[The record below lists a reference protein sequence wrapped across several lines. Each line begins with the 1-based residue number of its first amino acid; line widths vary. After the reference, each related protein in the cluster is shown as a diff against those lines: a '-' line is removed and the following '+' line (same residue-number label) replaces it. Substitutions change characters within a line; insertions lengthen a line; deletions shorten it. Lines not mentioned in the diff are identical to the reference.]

1 MQFKPLPVPPD
12 TLDRLERIRRSLPRE
27 AAPEVDCCSRVIEQT
42 DVGERDVAGEWI
54 VFLRAL
60 DLASNDAE
68 GYRRTETRI
77 DPHRL
82 GTAFRERIVD
92 VDAVL
97 AELES
102 ADVPVDADTLRA
114 RVNRS
119 TTTGERTGFDSRDDP
134 DRVRRILEWAELF
147 DLIERVDDGFRSV

>member
-1 MQFKPLPVPPD
+1 MQFKPLPEPPD
-12 TLDRLERIRRSLPRE
+12 TLDRLERIRRALPRD
-27 AAPEVDCCSRVIEQT
+27 AAPEVDCCSRVIERT
-42 DVGERDVAGEWI
+42 DVDGRDVAGEWI

-82 GTAFRERIVD
+82 GTTFRERIVD

-102 ADVPVDADTLRA
+102 TDVPVDVDTLSA
-114 RVNRS
+114 SVNRS
-119 TTTGERTGFDSRDDP
+119 ARTGQRPSFDSRDDP

-147 DLIERVDDGFRSV
+147 DLVEWVDDGFRSV